1 MKRQSKPRAIK
12 VVASDKPAFES
23 LRERYDEE
31 DGLAPDAVE
40 PDPKYV
46 EEPAFESEEQL
57 HSDMVRLVLERIE
70 VKEAA
75 SESAKTFRRKI
86 EAIDAQVESLA
97 RRLDT
102 MGLIETFERVADCRL
117 CGNTFEWA
125 STSIDGEGHTVVI
138 GGVETGKRHWCD
150 GLAEYCE
157 CTEGQGLAWGD
168 ILVVRRRPNGEL
180 VDTRPVLASETQ
192 LALGVES

>member
-1 MKRQSKPRAIK
+1 MSKKPKRTCAIK
-12 VVASDKPAFES
+12 VVASSDKPVFASVAEE
-23 LRERYDEE
+23 LERV
-31 DGLAPDAVE
+31 PQ
-40 PDPKYV
+40 YV
-46 EEPAFESEEQL
+46 EEADECAPEDEPAPVESEEQL

-102 MGLIETFERVADCRL
+102 MGLVETFERVADCDD
-117 CGNTFEWA
+117 CGARNEWA
-125 STSIDGEGHTVVI
+125 SESIDELGETTVS
-138 GGVETGKRHWCD
+138 GTDDRKP
-150 GLAEYCE
+150 GLSVTCLVCGYAV
-157 CTEGQGLAWGD
+157 GWGD

-192 LALGVES
+192 LAIGAIGVEP